1 MAVVI
6 DDIRVGDSP
15 EEGGVPPLL
24 RLNRRH
30 GRRALAPGGAL
41 PAAAAPG
48 AAAPARARPAVAAP
62 GAAAPACARPAV
74 AAPGHARP
82 GVAAPGRARPGSTRP
97 GIARPGGAGPAAAV
111 PTAARPA
118 CAGGLGLRHRR
129 RVERLPEDVLLAAQ
143 DDAVHRDVIRPAGR
157 LEAARAGRG
166 DEALRVRGRRSRREQ
181 GVEV

>member
-62 GAAAPACARPAV
+62 GAAAPACARPAA
-74 AAPGHARP
+74 AAPA
-82 GVAAPGRARPGSTRP
+82 
-97 GIARPGGAGPAAAV
+97 
-111 PTAARPA
+111 AARPA

-157 LEAARAGRG
+157 L
-166 DEALRVRGRRSRREQ
+166 
-181 GVEV
+181 